1 MIVIGIIIAVFILFL
16 VATDINKM
24 ANDGTDKE

>member
-1 MIVIGIIIAVFILFL
+1 MIVIGIIAVFLLFL

>member
-1 MIVIGIIIAVFILFL
+1 MMVIGIIAVFLLFL